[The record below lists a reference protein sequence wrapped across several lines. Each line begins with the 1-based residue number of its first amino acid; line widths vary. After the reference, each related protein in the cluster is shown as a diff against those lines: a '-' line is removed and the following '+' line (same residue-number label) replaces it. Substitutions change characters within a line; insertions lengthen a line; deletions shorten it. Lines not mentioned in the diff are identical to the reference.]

1 MARRIPIVSRDE
13 LSAEHQ
19 AAYDE
24 VAGIRGRAPI
34 GGPSSV
40 LIHSLEMAVRV
51 NRLSEYLGE
60 QSDLPEKIKR
70 LAAIIAARSMDCQ
83 FVWNA
88 HAAAG
93 RRAGLSDAL
102 VDAIRD
108 RTQLPAMPADESAV
122 VNYGLELTSTNK
134 VSQETFDA
142 ARNQLGVQGLVEFTT
157 TMGYFRL
164 LAINANACTIDLPD
178 QLTEPVLPN

>member
-1 MARRIPIVSRDE
+1 
-13 LSAEHQ
+13 
-19 AAYDE
+19 
-24 VAGIRGRAPI
+24 
-34 GGPSSV
+34 
-40 LIHSLEMAVRV
+40 MAVRV

-70 LAAIIAARSMDCQ
+70 LAAMIAARSMDCQ

-108 RTQLPAMPADESAV
+108 STQLPDMPSDESAV

-134 VSQETFDA
+134 VEPGDLRCRPGPTRSAGTCRVHDDH
-142 ARNQLGVQGLVEFTT
+142 GLLQNA
-157 TMGYFRL
+157 GHQRQRL
-164 LAINANACTIDLPD
+164 HNRPTGPD
-178 QLTEPVLPN
+178 D